1 MAIDTKFYKT
11 REDGV
16 NLFRTYSDAGLMI
29 RKVGTDEAPY
39 TEAIDVEGIGY
50 TYEETSIAIDED
62 VVDPERATERDLL
75 NALAEL
81 GVTDEEENT

>member
-1 MAIDTKFYKT
+1 MAIKKEFYKT

-29 RKVGTDEAPY
+29 RKVGTDEVY
-39 TEAIDVEGIGY
+39 SEAIDIEGSGY
-50 TYEETSIAIDED
+50 TYEETGTAIDED
-62 VVDPERATERDLL
+62 VVDPEKATEQDLL
-75 NALAEL
+75 AALAEL